1 MPPINAVA
9 AKSTITKTIFI
20 YCIYTKYT
28 MKGGAQDG
36 LILVA
41 VVVIAVIAS
50 VVVVSVFKPFGT
62 GSTSTPENKMAG
74 GCKTCPHSQN

>member
-1 MPPINAVA
+1 
-9 AKSTITKTIFI
+9 
-20 YCIYTKYT
+20 

-36 LILVA
+36 LLLVA

-50 VVVVSVFKPFGT
+50 VVVVSVFKPFGA